1 MRSNRL
7 SASNDTGVAVY
18 EQVPDAETLMLND
31 AAPSSVSDDQADKE
45 AEVALSTVDSELTR
59 AGEIEMRNA
68 TKTLFRR

>member
-1 MRSNRL
+1 M
-7 SASNDTGVAVY
+7 GVAVY
-18 EQVPDAETLMLND
+18 EQAPDAETLMLND
-31 AAPSSVSDDQADKE
+31 TAPSSVSDDQADKE